1 MTEELI
7 RPFIKLDLDANPDAF
22 SVLNIFK
29 CRELLL
35 RFMYARAPLVRVHI
49 VTLFVHMW
57 VLVWWVEAT
66 SST

>member
-35 RFMYARAPLVRVHI
+35 RFMYARTPLVRVHI
-49 VTLFVHMW
+49 VTVCTH
-57 VLVWWVEAT
+57 VGISLVG
-66 SST
+66 